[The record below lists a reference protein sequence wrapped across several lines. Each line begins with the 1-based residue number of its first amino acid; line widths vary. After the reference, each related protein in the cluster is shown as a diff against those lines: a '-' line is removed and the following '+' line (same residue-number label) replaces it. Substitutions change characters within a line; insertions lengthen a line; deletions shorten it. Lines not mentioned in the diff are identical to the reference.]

1 MVRSFFLAVVGLEV
15 RGMHQAA
22 YILAA
27 FALGSQLLALVR
39 DRLLASSF
47 GATETLDLYYAA
59 FRLPDLLFVGVAS
72 LLSIYALLPILSKIE
87 AENPGFAISFLRRL
101 LLLFFVGM
109 GAASLVAFF
118 FVPELIRLIAP
129 GLAHNPTLVM
139 LTKILLLQPVLLG
152 ASNLLAN
159 LTQLKHRFV
168 LYSISPL
175 LYNLGII
182 GGIVFLYPQFGLTGL
197 AWGVIAGAA
206 LHLFV
211 QVPFFTLERTGGE
224 LPWHKVASYARETL
238 ALSVPRT
245 AALAA
250 GQISLLV
257 AVALASLFPEGSIA
271 IFTFAWNL
279 QAVPLTIIGVSYS
292 VAAFPTLARF
302 FAGNNRVEF
311 VRHVEAALKHIIF
324 WSIPALFLIIVLR
337 AHLVRVILGAG
348 VFDWTATRLTAA
360 ALALFVVALL
370 AQSISLLIARAYY
383 AAGNT
388 RKPLTLAMI
397 EVVLSVG
404 AMVVLVSIFN
414 SSPFF
419 RAFIESLLRVEDVP
433 GTIVLCLAL
442 AFSIGALVRAGLGL
456 LWIVRDF
463 QVPLA
468 ELSRLTL
475 QSFAAAVVGGAA
487 AYATLQLFVPVVDL
501 QTVLGVVAQGGAAGV
516 TGLMAAGGT
525 LFFLKNKE
533 LAEITGSFKRKL
545 TKEEVVAVEPTDVA

>member
-129 GLAHNPTLVM
+129 GLAHNPALVM
-139 LTKILLLQPVLLG
+139 LTKILLFQPVLLG

-224 LPWHKVASYARETL
+224 LPWRKVVVYARETL

-292 VAAFPTLARF
+292 VAAFPTLAR
-302 FAGNNRVEF
+302 
-311 VRHVEAALKHIIF
+311 
-324 WSIPALFLIIVLR
+324 
-337 AHLVRVILGAG
+337 
-348 VFDWTATRLTAA
+348 
-360 ALALFVVALL
+360 FVVALL

>member
-1 MVRSFFLAVVGLEV
+1 
-15 RGMHQAA
+15 MHQAA
-22 YILAA
+22 YVLAA
-27 FALGSQLLALVR
+27 FALLSQLLALVR
-39 DRLLASSF
+39 DRLF
-47 GATETLDLYYAA
+47 AT
-59 FRLPDLLFVGVAS
+59 VAS
-72 LLSIYALLPILSKIE
+72 LLSLYALLPVLSRLAE
-87 AENPGFAISFLRRL
+87 ADEGRMVSFLRQML
-101 LLLFFVGM
+101 LFFFVGM
-109 GAASLVAFF
+109 GGIALVAFILAPWL
-118 FVPELIRLIAP
+118 VTLVAP
-129 GLAHNPTLVM
+129 GITNPDLVL
-139 LTKILLLQPVLLG
+139 LTRILLLKPLFLG
-152 ASNLLAN
+152 ASNILAN
-159 LTQLKHRFV
+159 LTQMRHRFL

-182 GGIVFLYPQFGLTGL
+182 AGILFLYPSMGL
-197 AWGVIAGAA
+197 AGLGWGVVIGAFLHMA
-206 LHLFV
+206 LQL
-211 QVPFFTLERTGGE
+211 PFFAAEPAGTRMPTQESLREFF
-224 LPWHKVASYARETL
+224 KVL

-245 AALAA
+245 LTLSA
-250 GQISLLV
+250 GQISLVVLT
-257 AVALASLFPEGSIA
+257 ALASFMAPGSIA
-271 IFTFAWNL
+271 VFMFGWNL

-292 VAAFPTLARF
+292 VAAFSTLARF